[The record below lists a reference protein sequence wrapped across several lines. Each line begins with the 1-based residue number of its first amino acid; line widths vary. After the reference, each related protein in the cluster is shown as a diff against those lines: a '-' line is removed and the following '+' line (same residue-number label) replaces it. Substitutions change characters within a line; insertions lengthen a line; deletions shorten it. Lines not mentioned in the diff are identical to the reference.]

1 MGIAKLGKKLQY
13 SYELE
18 MAKRIY
24 MVLPIKTEQAIR
36 KRVFQEIKPEEKW
49 DFYDVSWLKYP
60 KFKEENVKEYGGKA
74 AFLYGR
80 IIKAI
85 ACIYANGEAGLDN
98 AVKDFCVLK
107 GSSRGYEKKML
118 EDVSKLLN
126 FSENTEILDMVE
138 LAYKYE
144 SKMYRNIDKNRRLF
158 HSKSREVR
166 ENLLIAQ
173 QTENMKDEG
182 CSKEAIEDEVTR
194 LTQGFRMV
202 GSRSRIYTNLRND
215 LYLDLAIE
223 NLAENYPESFEGVN
237 LDFFRQIVTTRG
249 LNGIYKEANS
259 SQAEDDD
266 SSEK

>member
-13 SYELE
+13 FYELE

-24 MVLPIKTEQAIR
+24 MVLPDETESKIK
-36 KRVFQEIKPEEKW
+36 KRIFKEIKPEKKW
-49 DFYDVSWLKYP
+49 NFYDVTMVGP
-60 KFKEENVKEYGGKA
+60 GKHRDEA
-74 AFLYGR
+74 ISTAEFDFLYGR
-80 IIKAI
+80 VIKAI

-144 SKMYRNIDKNRRLF
+144 SKMYRNIEKNRRLF
-158 HSKSREVR
+158 HSKPREVR

-173 QTENMKDEG
+173 QIENMKDEG
-182 CSKEAIEDEVTR
+182 CSKEAIEDAVEMLNKNIKIGGTR
-194 LTQGFRMV
+194 HDAF
-202 GSRSRIYTNLRND
+202 SRLRND